1 MCGIHYEVSYEV
13 SYEVAMRSVQA
24 AAARGSTAHATE
36 RGAAAAAR
44 GSTAH
49 ATERG
54 AAVMAGWQDAITARR
69 HILWLPTEEVAEYL
83 VEGSVHTRGCQDP
96 EDPRVLNGERVGHEG
111 CS

>member
-13 SYEVAMRSVQA
+13 SYEVAMRSVQ
-24 AAARGSTAHATE
+24 
-36 RGAAAAAR
+36 AAAAR